1 MKIKQF
7 SSFFRRY
14 ISTFA
19 VGQHPNPRTNLHT
32 LRIRKAIR
40 FMSFRLAILNI
51 DRQLKVGNT
60 SLSLD
65 NANRSFGKISDI
77 LTLKT
82 QNKIYYPIYFQLM
95 LMLQQH
101 RFIKLVIFLFELKN
115 NIREKLTMAHH

>member
-51 DRQLKVGNT
+51 DRLRNVGNT

-65 NANRSFGKISDI
+65 KANRSFGRFGDVQTIKS
-77 LTLKT
+77 
-82 QNKIYYPIYFQLM
+82 QNKIYSPKHIQLNQ
-95 LMLQQH
+95 MLQQ
-101 RFIKLVIFLFELKN
+101 RGFIKRIIFLFESKH
-115 NIREKLTMAHH
+115 IVKEKLTMAHH

>member
-32 LRIRKAIR
+32 LRIRKANR

-51 DRQLKVGNT
+51 DRLRKSAIHLCHLIKRIGHSEDSEM
-60 SLSLD
+60 SLTIKS
-65 NANRSFGKISDI
+65 
-77 LTLKT
+77 
-82 QNKIYYPIYFQLM
+82 QNKIYSPKHIQLNQ
-95 LMLQQH
+95 MLQQ
-101 RFIKLVIFLFELKN
+101 RGFIKRIIFLFESKH
-115 NIREKLTMAHH
+115 IVKEKLTMAHH